1 MRNMLQLTV
10 HTDIEAFLALTEA
23 DLARDEVT
31 NGLMLGVALRLR
43 HDPTHYEQPPFLA
56 TVQQGDALIAAAI
69 MTPPHGL
76 LVYAT
81 VDEPRPAL
89 RLIAEALIA
98 AQWPLPTVN
107 GVATVSRAFA
117 DVWQGLTAGVV
128 TPLMGLRVFE
138 LRAVTPPLWPPGR
151 FRQATQTD
159 AELVFAWYDAFHR
172 EAAPTGAAPR
182 PTLVERAIAEGNI
195 YLWEDG
201 GRPVSLASK
210 GRRTAHG
217 TSVGP
222 VYTPPTWR
230 GRGYASACVAALS
243 QRILDEGKD
252 FCTLFTDLANPTS
265 NHIYQQIGYRPVCD
279 FAEYGLQH
287 IQTNRK

>member
-1 MRNMLQLTV
+1 MLQLTV
-10 HTDIEAFLALTEA
+10 HTDIAAFLALAEA

-43 HDPTHYEQPPFLA
+43 QDPAHYEQPPFLA
-56 TVQQGDALIAAAI
+56 TVQQCDALIAAAT
-69 MTPPHGL
+69 MTPPYGL
-76 LVYAT
+76 LVYAA

-89 RLIAEALIA
+89 RLIAEALIE

-107 GVATVSRAFA
+107 GVAPLARAFA
-117 DVWQGLTAGVV
+117 DVWQTLTAGLV
-128 TPLMGLRVFE
+128 TLLMGLRVFE
-138 LRAVTPPLWPPGR
+138 LRTVTPPRWPPGR
-151 FRQATQTD
+151 FRQATQAD
-159 AELVFAWYDAFHR
+159 AELVFAWCDAFYR
-172 EAAPTGAAPR
+172 EAAPAGTTPR
-182 PTLVERAIAEGNI
+182 PLHVERAIAEGNF

-201 GRPVSLASK
+201 GRPVSLAGK

-217 TSVGP
+217 ASVGP

-230 GRGYASACVAALS
+230 GRGYASACVATLS
-243 QRILDEGKD
+243 QLILDEGKD

-279 FAEYGLQH
+279 FAEYGLRQ